1 MITVRLV
8 WHLSSIPN
16 LLDYVLIHCMR
27 TCIWFIDKKKVEVCT
42 YRSSILF
49 WHHFF
54 WWCQLWDMCLKVHTF
69 IYRRKSQHVFGL
81 CPPNCAFQYYN
92 SVNSVR
98 FLELDKWFFIFRTYI
113 YPDFHNISCA
123 QPEIQIW
130 NLTVIFFA
138 LQSITVASST
148 FPAQSII
155 IKCKY
160 STYIPRILVW
170 IQSICIR
177 GAPSDNFRQPIFNYS
192 MLELELV
199 NEKDFS
205 FEIIIVP
212 NSIIKSVKIW

>member
-92 SVNSVR
+92 SVNSVS
-98 FLELDKWFFIFRTYI
+98 FL
-113 YPDFHNISCA
+113 
-123 QPEIQIW
+123 
-130 NLTVIFFA
+130 NLI
-138 LQSITVASST
+138 
-148 FPAQSII
+148 
-155 IKCKY
+155 
-160 STYIPRILVW
+160 
-170 IQSICIR
+170 
-177 GAPSDNFRQPIFNYS
+177 N
-192 MLELELV
+192 
-199 NEKDFS
+199 DFS
-205 FEIIIVP
+205 FFVP
-212 NSIIKSVKIW
+212 IYILISIIFLVPSQKFKFEIWPLYSLPFKVLQLPVLPFLHNLS